1 MPILSTNNFLGDIMV
16 KGVNKNIIE
25 IKNPDSLYFEKAV
38 LYVRPNVT
46 VFPEAVKQKETERII
61 RSLLTDTYPQKSKT
75 LKKVISL
82 MLLALIPVV
91 ILLLL
96 R

>member
-1 MPILSTNNFLGDIMV
+1 MV

-25 IKNPDSLYFEKAV
+25 INNPDSLYFEKAV

-46 VFPEAVKQKETERII
+46 IFPEAIRRKETER
-61 RSLLTDTYPQKSKT
+61 LLNRLLPGSKT
-75 LKKVISL
+75 GKNRLIRKYIISP
-82 MLLALIPVV
+82 LILVLCIL
-91 ILLLL
+91 ILLLM

>member
-1 MPILSTNNFLGDIMV
+1 MV

-25 IKNPDSLYFEKAV
+25 VNNPDSLYFEKAV

-46 VFPEAVKQKETERII
+46 VFPEAVKRRETER
-61 RSLLTDTYPQKSKT
+61 LLRKLLPDTDTFKRKR
-75 LKKVISL
+75 LKKSIIAILLMSFAVAVLL
-82 MLLALIPVV
+82 ML
-91 ILLLL
+91 

>member
-1 MPILSTNNFLGDIMV
+1 MI

-46 VFPEAVKQKETERII
+46 VFPETLRRKESERVLNSILPDSRIRKNRKLKKYVISAVTLTL
-61 RSLLTDTYPQKSKT
+61 SLLF
-75 LKKVISL
+75 
-82 MLLALIPVV
+82 LLFM
-91 ILLLL
+91 